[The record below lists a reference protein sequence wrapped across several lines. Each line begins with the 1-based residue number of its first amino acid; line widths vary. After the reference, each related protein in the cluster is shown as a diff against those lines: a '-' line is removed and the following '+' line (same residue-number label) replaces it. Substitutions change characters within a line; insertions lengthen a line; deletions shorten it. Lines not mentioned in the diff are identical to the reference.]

1 MQKHTEHN
9 VQKKIMTSGMHEI
22 MIGIMFFYFEPHDEK
37 EAWIEEQKRMNE
49 MVGLGSMHTNT
60 MMSSDMNNK
69 KI

>member
-1 MQKHTEHN
+1 
-9 VQKKIMTSGMHEI
+9 MTSRKHEI
-22 MIGIMFFYFEPHDEK
+22 VNGEMLFYCACHDAK